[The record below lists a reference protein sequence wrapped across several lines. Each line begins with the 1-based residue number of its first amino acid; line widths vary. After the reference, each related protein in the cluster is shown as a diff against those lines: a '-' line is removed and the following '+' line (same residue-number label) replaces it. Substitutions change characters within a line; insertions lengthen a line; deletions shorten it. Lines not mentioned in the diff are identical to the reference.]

1 MKKDSNKSIIQTRK
15 SKRKSNKDMSIEY
28 ETPKNIIKNSG
39 MFKKVNE

>member
-15 SKRKSNKDMSIEY
+15 SKRKSNKDMSIEFQA
-28 ETPKNIIKNSG
+28 PKNIIKNSG